1 VLYLAE
7 VALLTASPL
16 EASNQPAHLD
26 ERAELARVLESET
39 FKRSPKVSRLLAY
52 LCDQHFR
59 GQGGEIKEYTIA
71 VDVLG
76 RDSRFDPQQDA
87 IVRVETYHLRKR
99 LKQYYATEGEQS
111 HLQIVLPGG
120 QYNPVFAPRTAAIT
134 GTDDTGPEAVLAAPP
149 PALWRRGHIVI
160 VGAVIGACLLMLAH
174 RPNIAH
180 TASAKFDAGAR
191 LSAIA
196 GDEHAI
202 RILAGDRTGNYVD
215 KAGRIWLA
223 DRYFNGGTTFH
234 RGAIPIRRTEDPEIY
249 RTGREGQFTYDVPLS
264 PGIYELHLYFAETGR
279 VGEALRGIGIVINGT
294 PVSTLDVASDAGEID
309 TATMKI
315 YKDISPA
322 KDGSLHLTFQSSDPS
337 FLNALEILPGTPG
350 KIRPIR
356 ITTRGLPYRDHASQ
370 IWVPDQYFA
379 GGRQSTRIVPL
390 GETQDPDLYRSQR
403 FGHFTYSIPVV
414 SPGRYTVTLHFVEN
428 WFGQLN
434 VGGVGSR
441 VFDVYCNG
449 NTLLKDFDILRETGG
464 SSGPVIKVFR
474 NVIPSPQ
481 GKLDLSFVPI
491 ANFATVSAIEV
502 DEQ

>member
-1 VLYLAE
+1 VAE
-7 VALLTASPL
+7 VALLSASPL
-16 EASNQPAHLD
+16 EASNQPAHLE

-76 RDSRFDPQQDA
+76 RDARFDPQQDA

-99 LKQYYATEGEQS
+99 LKQYYATEGEQN

-120 QYNPVFAPRTAAIT
+120 QYNPVFAPRTAAIAGT
-134 GTDDTGPEAVLAAPP
+134 GDIVPEAVPAAPP
-149 PALWRRGHIVI
+149 RALWQRAHIVI
-160 VGAVIGACLLMLAH
+160 LVAAVIGACLLMLAD
-174 RPNIAH
+174 RTNIAH
-180 TASAKFDAGAR
+180 TASAKLDAGAHFP
-191 LSAIA
+191 AIA

-215 KAGRIWLA
+215 KAGRVWLA
-223 DRYFNGGTTFH
+223 DRFFNGGTTFH

-249 RTGREGQFTYDVPLS
+249 RAGREGQFTYDIPLS
-264 PGIYELHLYFAETGR
+264 PGLYELHLYFAETGR
-279 VGEALRGIGIVINGT
+279 VGEALRGIGIAINGT

-322 KDGSLHLTFQSSDPS
+322 KDGLLHLTFQSSDPS
-337 FLNALEILPGTPG
+337 FLNALEILPGVPG
-350 KIRPIR
+350 KIRPVR
-356 ITTRGLPYRDHASQ
+356 ITTRSLPYRDHAGR
-370 IWVPDQYFA
+370 IWTPDQFFA

-390 GETQDPDLYRSQR
+390 GPTPDPDLYQSQR

-414 SPGRYTVTLHFVEN
+414 STGKYTVTLHFVEN
-428 WFGQLN
+428 WFGFN
-434 VGGVGSR
+434 VGGPGSR

-449 NTLLKDFDILRETGG
+449 NTLLKDFDVLRETGG
-464 SSGPVIKVFR
+464 PSGPVIKVFR